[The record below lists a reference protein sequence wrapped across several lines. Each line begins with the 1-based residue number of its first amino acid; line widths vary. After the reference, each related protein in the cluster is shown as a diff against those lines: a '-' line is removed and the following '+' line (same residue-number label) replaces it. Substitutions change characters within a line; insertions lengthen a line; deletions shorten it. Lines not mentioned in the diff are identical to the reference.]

1 MNLPHVTANLRNILV
16 GVATALLA
24 STSSLAEPG
33 VTNDAITLGQSTAL
47 SGPLGDLGQEV
58 LKGSKA
64 YFDALNAR
72 GGINGRKIVLISKDD
87 AYDPKKT
94 VENVEAFIA
103 GGETFA
109 LFGTFGTPNNEAL
122 IPVAL
127 KAGMPVLM
135 PYTGAPSIRK
145 PELVGVF
152 NLRASYADEAEKL
165 IQHLTTIGFKKI
177 GIAYQNNSFGKEV
190 LTAATAALEQRQLK
204 PVAAVSVENNAS
216 DAAAAATKLLAAQ
229 PDALVLGLAGKP
241 TIEVIKNVNQS
252 RKGLQMYALSVLA
265 TVGNL
270 KALGNDGSGVAIS
283 QVVPFPSNTVMPLV
297 RDYQQAMKAAGVNE
311 FSHLS
316 LEGYLNARVVAE
328 GIRRAGRNLSRESL
342 ITSLQSINRM
352 DMGGMEIGFGKGA
365 SSASKFVELT
375 VINSQG
381 RLVK

>member
-241 TIEVIKNVNQS
+241 TSEVIKNVNQS

-265 TVGNL
+265 TAGNL

>member
-24 STSSLAEPG
+24 STSALAEPG

>member
-1 MNLPHVTANLRNILV
+1 MTPSSLPGLLRGTLL
-16 GVATALLA
+16 GLAATLLA
-24 STSSLAEPG
+24 STAALAEPG
-33 VTNDAITLGQSTAL
+33 VTSDSIALGQSTTL

-72 GGINGRKIVLISKDD
+72 GGVNGRKIVLTSKDD
-87 AYDPKKT
+87 AYDAKKT
-94 VENVEAFIA
+94 VENVEAFIN

-127 KAGMPVLM
+127 KAGLPVLV

-145 PELVGVF
+145 AELVGVF

-190 LTAATAALEQRQLK
+190 LAAATAALEQRKLQ
-204 PVAAVSVENNAS
+204 PVATASVENNAS

-241 TIEVIKNVNQS
+241 TIEVIKNVNQT

-265 TVGNL
+265 TAGNL
-270 KALGNDGSGVAIS
+270 KAL
-283 QVVPFPSNTVMPLV
+283 
-297 RDYQQAMKAAGVNE
+297 
-311 FSHLS
+311 
-316 LEGYLNARVVAE
+316 RVW
-328 GIRRAGRNLSRESL
+328 
-342 ITSLQSINRM
+342 
-352 DMGGMEIGFGKGA
+352 
-365 SSASKFVELT
+365 LT
-375 VINSQG
+375 F
-381 RLVK
+381 

>member
-24 STSSLAEPG
+24 NTSSLAEPG

>member
-1 MNLPHVTANLRNILV
+1 MNLPKLPGFLRATVL
-16 GVATALLA
+16 GLATALLA
-24 STSSLAEPG
+24 GTPALAEPG
-33 VTNDAITLGQSTAL
+33 VTNDTIVLGQSTTL

-72 GGINGRKIVLISKDD
+72 GGINGRKIVLNSKDD
-87 AYDPKKT
+87 AYDTKKT
-94 VENVEAFIA
+94 LENVEAFIA
-103 GGETFA
+103 GGDTFA

-145 PELVGVF
+145 PEMVGVF
-152 NLRASYADEAEKL
+152 NLRASYADEADKL
-165 IQHLTTIGFKKI
+165 IQHLTTIGFKRI
-177 GIAYQNNSFGKEV
+177 GIAYQNNNFGKEV
-190 LTAATAALEQRQLK
+190 LLAATAALEQRKLK
-204 PVAAVSVENNAS
+204 PVAAVSVENSAS
-216 DAAAAATKLLAAQ
+216 DAASATTTLLGAQ

-241 TIEVIKNVNQS
+241 TIEVIKSVNQS

-265 TVGNL
+265 TAGNL
-270 KALGNDGSGVAIS
+270 KTLGADGTGVAIS
-283 QVVPFPSNTVMPLV
+283 QVVPFPTNSTMPLV
-297 RDYQQAMKAAGVNE
+297 REYQQAMKAAGVSD

-316 LEGYLNARVVAE
+316 LEGYINAKVVAE
-328 GIRRAGRNLSRESL
+328 GLRRAGKNLTRESL
-342 ITSLQSINRM
+342 IASMQGTRNL
-352 DMGGMEIGFGKGA
+352 DLGGMEVSFGKGGT
-365 SSASKFVELT
+365 SASRFVELT

>member
-24 STSSLAEPG
+24 STSALAEPG

-241 TIEVIKNVNQS
+241 TIEIIKNVNQS

>member
-265 TVGNL
+265 TAGNL

>member
-145 PELVGVF
+145 PEYVGVF

>member
-24 STSSLAEPG
+24 STSALAEPG

-72 GGINGRKIVLISKDD
+72 GGINGRKIVLIAKDD
-87 AYDPKKT
+87 AYDPKIT

-265 TVGNL
+265 TAGNL

>member
-1 MNLPHVTANLRNILV
+1 MNLPQLPGFLRATVFGL
-16 GVATALLA
+16 ATALLA
-24 STSSLAEPG
+24 GTPALAEPG
-33 VTNDAITLGQSTAL
+33 VTNDTIELGQSTAL

-72 GGINGRKIVLISKDD
+72 GGINGRKIVLNSKDD
-87 AYDPKKT
+87 AYDTKKT
-94 VENVEAFIA
+94 LENVEAFIA
-103 GGETFA
+103 GGDTFA

-145 PELVGVF
+145 PEMVGVF
-152 NLRASYADEAEKL
+152 NLRASYADEADKL
-165 IQHLTTIGFKKI
+165 IQHLTTIGFKRI
-177 GIAYQNNSFGKEV
+177 GIAYQNNNFGKEV
-190 LTAATAALEQRQLK
+190 LLAATAALEQRKLK

-216 DAAAAATKLLAAQ
+216 DAASATTTLLGAQ

-241 TIEVIKNVNQS
+241 TIEVIKSVNQS

-265 TVGNL
+265 TAGNL
-270 KALGNDGSGVAIS
+270 KTLGADGTGVAIS
-283 QVVPFPSNTVMPLV
+283 QVVPFPTNSTMPLV
-297 RDYQQAMKAAGVNE
+297 REYQQAMKAAGASD

-316 LEGYLNARVVAE
+316 LEGYINAKVVAE
-328 GIRRAGRNLSRESL
+328 GLRRAGKNLTREALIASLQGTRNLDL
-342 ITSLQSINRM
+342 
-352 DMGGMEIGFGKGA
+352 GGMEVSFGKGGT
-365 SSASKFVELT
+365 SASRFVELT